1 MDIAVNA
8 DFFAGAPYRRD
19 RTGAAD
25 QVLHDLRTRI
35 LSGALPRGTRLPSE
49 KELAAYYQVSSPTVR
64 EATRALSAMSLVDVR
79 HGAGTFVT
87 ADSSTL
93 MAAAMT
99 AVVELESIDLHSIL
113 ELSETLYQQAV
124 ALAIDVADD
133 EEIQALREAAE
144 RFYSVNDDEFARA
157 LEAFLKALVA
167 TSHNRLLVAVS
178 TYLIETQISLARDV
192 ARASPSVWER
202 IAGQLI
208 EERLAIVRAL
218 EARDRAA
225 ASQAITV
232 YLGRG
237 RELVRENVTT
247 KVTKRP

>member
-1 MDIAVNA
+1 LTA
-8 DFFAGAPYRRD
+8 DFFEGAPYQRD

-25 QVLHDLRTRI
+25 QVLHDLRRRI
-35 LSGALPRGTRLPSE
+35 LSGDLPRGTRLPSE
-49 KELAAYYQVSSPTVR
+49 KELAAYYQVSSPTIR

-87 ADSSTL
+87 ADASTL

-99 AVVELESIDLHSIL
+99 AVVELENIDLLSIL

-124 ALAIDVADD
+124 SLAIDVADD
-133 EEIQALREAAE
+133 DDIKALREAAE
-144 RFYSVNDDEFARA
+144 RFDSVKDDAFAPA

-167 TSHNRLLVAVS
+167 TSHNRLLIALS
-178 TYLIETQISLARDV
+178 TYLIETQISLARGV
-192 ARASPSVWER
+192 ARDSPSVWKR
-202 IAGQLI
+202 VAGQLV
-208 EERLAIVRAL
+208 EERLAVVRAL

-225 ASQAITV
+225 ATEAITV

-237 RELVRENVTT
+237 RQLVRQNATNGRKR